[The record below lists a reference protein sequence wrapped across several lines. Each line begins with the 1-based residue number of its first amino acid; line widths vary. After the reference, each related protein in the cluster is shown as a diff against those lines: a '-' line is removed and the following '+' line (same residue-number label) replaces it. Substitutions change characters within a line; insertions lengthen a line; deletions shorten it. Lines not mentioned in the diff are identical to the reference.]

1 MEAILDKIPMTIV
14 GYDLL
19 NSELKHLKSV
29 ERPAV
34 IQAISEARSHGD
46 LSENAE
52 YDAAKERQGLIEGRV
67 RTIEDKIARAQVIDP
82 AKLNGNTVKFGATV
96 RLVDED
102 DVEVTYAIVGVEEA
116 NIDNGLISISSPI
129 ARAMIGRSKGD
140 WVEVQTPGGI
150 RGYEVLGLEFKTIE
164 GIDK

>member
-1 MEAILDKIPMTIV
+1 MTIV

-140 WVEVQTPGGI
+140 WVEVQTPGGV

-164 GIDK
+164 GIGK

>member
-1 MEAILDKIPMTIV
+1 MTSA
-14 GYDLL
+14 GFDLL
-19 NSELKHLKSV
+19 NTELKHLKAV

-34 IQAISEARSHGD
+34 IQAIAEARSHGD

-67 RTIEDKIARAQVIDP
+67 REIEDKIARAQVIDP
-82 AKLNGNTVKFGATV
+82 AKLTGDTVKFGATV
-96 RLVDED
+96 QLVDED
-102 DVEVTYAIVGVEEA
+102 DAEVTYAIVGVEEA

-129 ARAMIGRSKGD
+129 ARALIGRSAGD

-150 RGYEVLGLEFKTIE
+150 RGYEVLDIKFQTIE
-164 GIDK
+164 GIGA

>member
-1 MEAILDKIPMTIV
+1 MDKIPMTSV

-140 WVEVQTPGGI
+140 WVEVQTPGGV

-164 GIDK
+164 GIGK

>member
-1 MEAILDKIPMTIV
+1 MEAILDKIPMTIA
-14 GYDLL
+14 GYELL
-19 NSELKHLKSV
+19 NRELKHLKSV

-82 AKLNGNTVKFGATV
+82 AKLNGNTVKFGATI

-129 ARAMIGRSKGD
+129 ARAMIGRSEGD

-164 GIDK
+164 GIGK

>member
-1 MEAILDKIPMTIV
+1 MLWA
-14 GYDLL
+14 
-19 NSELKHLKSV
+19 LKL
-29 ERPAV
+29 PA
-34 IQAISEARSHGD
+34 
-46 LSENAE
+46 
-52 YDAAKERQGLIEGRV
+52 
-67 RTIEDKIARAQVIDP
+67 IEDKIARAQVIDP
-82 AKLNGNTVKFGATV
+82 AKLNGNTIKFGATV

-140 WVEVQTPGGI
+140 WVEVQTPGGV

-164 GIDK
+164 GIGK

>member
-1 MEAILDKIPMTIV
+1 MTIA

-82 AKLNGNTVKFGATV
+82 AKLNGNTVKFGATI

-164 GIDK
+164 GIGK